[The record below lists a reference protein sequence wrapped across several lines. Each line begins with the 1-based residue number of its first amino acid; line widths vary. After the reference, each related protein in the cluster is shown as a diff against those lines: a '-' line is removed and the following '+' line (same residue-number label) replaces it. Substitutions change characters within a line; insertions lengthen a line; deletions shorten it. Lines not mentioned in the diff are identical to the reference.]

1 MLLSRKL
8 KDLQLAMQC
17 TLDIQISNTSNW
29 GISMKEECMTN
40 HRKSLNVLMVSTEYP
55 PMMGGVGRY
64 TANLTAALKKK
75 GITVFVVCNERGNG
89 DFTGISPTNK
99 YNSEILLDIVKKINP
114 DLIHVQY
121 EHGLYGLELGAIN
134 PTKTHT
140 NIDSFYEKCEAPIVT
155 TFHSAYTFQQ
165 WMKLVVPLDLTGTDS
180 KLRIYGRLALK
191 YWKHLLNY
199 RSFHLLNSKKLGI
212 KKYGIVF
219 SDYLSERIPQT
230 HKIYHGAEPLV
241 PHTLSKT
248 EARHYFSIPE
258 NCKIAL
264 ALGFL
269 TKTKGWDLLN
279 DIKVPNGWKIV
290 VNSAKNHYNIEK
302 TKVEFNNVD
311 IIDLKRG
318 HLSDLELSFL
328 FHSAD
333 ILLLPYTVSSA
344 SGVMFDGLA
353 HGLPF
358 IASNIEF
365 FKEFSALGL
374 GLSVRR
380 NANKFSSAIIKIDKD
395 YNTYKKNV
403 ASFKQNLSWS
413 KIAEQHEIL
422 YQTAIRK
429 TMSLAV
435 DN

>member
-1 MLLSRKL
+1 M
-8 KDLQLAMQC
+8 
-17 TLDIQISNTSNW
+17 
-29 GISMKEECMTN
+29 
-40 HRKSLNVLMVSTEYP
+40 
-55 PMMGGVGRY
+55 
-64 TANLTAALKKK
+64 
-75 GITVFVVCNERGNG
+75 
-89 DFTGISPTNK
+89 
-99 YNSEILLDIVKKINP
+99 
-114 DLIHVQY
+114 
-121 EHGLYGLELGAIN
+121 
-134 PTKTHT
+134 
-140 NIDSFYEKCEAPIVT
+140 
-155 TFHSAYTFQQ
+155 
-165 WMKLVVPLDLTGTDS
+165 
-180 KLRIYGRLALK
+180 
-191 YWKHLLNY
+191 
-199 RSFHLLNSKKLGI
+199 
-212 KKYGIVF
+212 
-219 SDYLSERIPQT
+219 
-230 HKIYHGAEPLV
+230 
-241 PHTLSKT
+241 PHTLSKS

-258 NCKIAL
+258 DCKIAL

-311 IIDLKRG
+311 IIDLERG
-318 HLSDLELSFL
+318 YLSDLELSFL

-374 GLSVRR
+374 GLSVTR